1 MIQELGNN
9 LSNEV
14 KTIIITVITTVL
26 TVLITYFIKYVYDK
40 HSLEYKLSREYTF
53 LQKKLIKEEIAKHKI
68 CLLNSCEELNYRLW
82 NFTVNIN
89 KGWHNIS
96 ETEIQNQ
103 ANYYLH
109 SFVYRF
115 LSLYYWI
122 FKIDESIISFDSTIA
137 DRKDIEYL
145 KFIKTI
151 KNMFCDTL
159 LLESF
164 NYDTSTESNHFFKD
178 NFYHYIGFVKNNEG
192 IISYNSYL
200 KKLKTNIM
208 EVQPIIKYIV
218 NIKDDMNNINYT
230 ILKEFHIILLVFL
243 NLYGHD
249 YQKTEHSKIKSLVK
263 DTYKAVK
270 NKDEFENYIIRC
282 KLNKELKKY
291 MEMLNFA

>member
-1 MIQELGNN
+1 
-9 LSNEV
+9 
-14 KTIIITVITTVL
+14 
-26 TVLITYFIKYVYDK
+26 
-40 HSLEYKLSREYTF
+40 
-53 LQKKLIKEEIAKHKI
+53 
-68 CLLNSCEELNYRLW
+68 
-82 NFTVNIN
+82 VNIN
-89 KGWHNIS
+89 KGGWHNVF
-96 ETEIQNQ
+96 ETEVQNQ
-103 ANYYLH
+103 KNYYLH

-159 LLESF
+159 LLGSF
-164 NYDTSTESNHFFKD
+164 NYDTGIESNHFFKD
-178 NFYHYIGFVKNNEG
+178 NFYHYISFVKNNEG

-200 KKLKTNIM
+200 KKIKTNII
-208 EVQPIIKYIV
+208 EVQPIVKYIV
-218 NIKDDMNNINYT
+218 NIKDDMNNINYN

-249 YQKTEHSKIKSLVK
+249 YQKTEESKIKSLIK
-263 DTYKAVK
+263 DTYKAVR
-270 NKDEFENYIIRC
+270 NKDEFKNYIIRC

-291 MEMLNFA
+291 IKLLNCA